1 MTTKSWVVAACSLV
15 LVLAQSPDGLAQSR
29 SRWWQSEEVQ
39 QELRLSADAV
49 NRIDEI
55 YESEIPIL
63 RSGWREFN
71 RLEKA
76 FDALLERDEVSE
88 AEVSHELEHLETAR
102 AELRKSRTLMLFRMH
117 RVLTAEQRQLLD
129 AYNERRRN
137 ERRQRDSGTSDHRQ
151 RL

>member
-1 MTTKSWVVAACSLV
+1 MTSWAVAACSLV

-39 QELRLSADAV
+39 QELRLSPDAAS
-49 NRIDEI
+49 RIDEI
-55 YESEIPIL
+55 YEAEMPIQ

-76 FDALLERDEVSE
+76 FDKLLEREDVTE
-88 AEVSHELEHLETAR
+88 AEVSHELEHLEAAR
-102 AELRKSRTLMLFRMH
+102 AELRKSRTLMLFRMQ
-117 RVLTAEQRQLLD
+117 RVLTAEQRLLLD
-129 AYNERRRN
+129 AYNKRRRD
-137 ERRQRDSGTSDHRQ
+137 ERRQRDSGAGDRRR